1 MKYYT
6 LTGGYD
12 ASQLRLTG
20 KYSYDRS
27 GQRDLQFFTDIRE
40 LGSHAR
46 TWQGEESEYKEE
58 WEDK

>member
-1 MKYYT
+1 MIRYFL

-12 ASQLRLTG
+12 VSQLRLTG

-40 LGSHAR
+40 LGSQDR
-46 TWQGEESEYKEE
+46 TWQGEESEYMEE
-58 WEDK
+58 